1 MDSQLLPPW
10 PFSITKNDPPL
21 PLLKPFQYHLHFPSS
36 SPRNLT
42 TKTRVPLA
50 LPPLLLVSN
59 KKGRQARRP
68 RNKKRAQS
76 FHSGLYLITPL
87 VKS

>member
-50 LPPLLLVSN
+50 LPPLLLVS
-59 KKGRQARRP
+59 
-68 RNKKRAQS
+68 KKRAAKPGGPATKNEPRVS
-76 FHSGLYLITPL
+76 TPG
-87 VKS
+87 SI